1 MTAQEIRQDLERS
14 RQELLDLSNRNRLI
28 SCARTSRGGLEIID
42 ERTEQIFDLLYRQ
55 GLSMSFL
62 PSSTGE
68 SESTGQLGFGQP
80 EELDPNRR
88 SDNRLQ
94 TTLSDEALQRRLL
107 RLFRDSRTLIEE
119 QGINTL
125 YLALGFLYWKESP
138 TADRERRAPLLLLP
152 VELNRSSV
160 RERVTVKYSD
170 EDLGPNL
177 SIEQKLRNDF
187 GIKLPR

>member
-42 ERTEQIFDLLYRQ
+42 ERTEQVFDLLYRQ
-55 GLSMSFL
+55 GRPMSFL

-125 YLALGFLYWKESP
+125 YLALGFLYWKKTRLRIVSV
-138 TADRERRAPLLLLP
+138 ERRCCCCP
-152 VELNRSSV
+152 SS
-160 RERVTVKYSD
+160 
-170 EDLGPNL
+170 
-177 SIEQKLRNDF
+177 
-187 GIKLPR
+187 